1 MKPLKLEEKRMP
13 ESSGDFINVAKLAK
27 ALAEELKPALDTNTP
42 LKRVFNMEEAAI
54 YCGMPL
60 TSFKAKVVR
69 DRIRKVRV
77 DRCCRF
83 DRADLDAWIDR
94 HLEEIRA
101 EEDAA

>member
-1 MKPLKLEEKRMP
+1 MP
-13 ESSGDFINVAKLAK
+13 EGSNDFINMSELAK
-27 ALAEELKPALDTNTP
+27 ALADELKPATDAHTP

-69 DRIRKVRV
+69 DRIQKVRG